1 MTLVRRTRELR
12 DPYAIFDFE
21 CESCGLGYTEADD
34 SEPNAVR
41 RESLSAHS

>member
-21 CESCGLGYTEADD
+21 CESCGVGYTEADD
-34 SEPNAVR
+34 SERNAVGR
-41 RESLSAHS
+41 QPLSALS